1 MAELND
7 YRQKLKAKILEVAMR
22 EFTTRGIRRIKMD
35 DIAHMMHI
43 SKRTLYEIYADKESL
58 LLEGIQLHASRMER
72 MMEEFAQQPG
82 VNVVDIIVKFFEVQL
97 KSESNVNP
105 LFYADIHKFPRIIEF
120 VEARKSKNN
129 QHAVDF
135 LARGVEEG
143 LFRDDINYKLTTI
156 IRNYSLSV
164 ILEHQL
170 YNSYSIADIA
180 NSFTLVLVRGIC
192 TEKGVALLDRAM
204 EKYR

>member
-7 YRQKLKAKILEVAMR
+7 YRQKLKSRILEVAMR
-22 EFTTRGIRRIKMD
+22 EFTMRGIRKIKMD

-43 SKRTLYEIYADKESL
+43 SKRTLYEIYADKENL

-72 MMEEFAQQPG
+72 MMEEFARQPS
-82 VNVVDIIVKFFEVQL
+82 VNVVDIIVKFFEMQL

-143 LFRDDINYKLTTI
+143 LFRDDINYELTTI

-204 EKYR
+204 EKYH